1 MTETT
6 NDPTDDKVLPIWSW
20 QEPPGGWVE
29 MGEGRAEDVE
39 RRYRTAHEHGL
50 HGVAWLRLPR
60 GRTPTGTPFELRVPV
75 TLDTS
80 RDAPV
85 TFENCTISGDV
96 PPELPK
102 AWRELI
108 EALTIL
114 AKASVNDERPLN
126 CSHDAL
132 GVCADPGRISATDLA
147 RLIEIGFDVD
157 EEGGFYSFRYG
168 SA

>member
-6 NDPTDDKVLPIWSW
+6 NDPIDDKVLPIWSW

-75 TLDTS
+75 VLDTS
-80 RDAPV
+80 RDAPEP
-85 TFENCTISGDV
+85 TADM
-96 PPELPK
+96 PK

>member
-6 NDPTDDKVLPIWSW
+6 NDPTAEKLLPIWSW
-20 QEPPGGWVE
+20 QEPPGRWVE
-29 MGEGRAEDVE
+29 IGPGRAEDVE
-39 RRYRTAHEHGL
+39 RRYRTAHEQRL
-50 HGVAWLRLPR
+50 HGAAWLRMPPGL
-60 GRTPTGTPFELRVPV
+60 TPTLTPAELRVPV
-75 TLDTS
+75 VLDTS
-80 RDAPV
+80 RDAP
-85 TFENCTISGDV
+85 E
-96 PPELPK
+96 PPANMPK

-126 CSHDAL
+126 CSHDTL
-132 GVCADPGRISATDLA
+132 GVCADPERISATDLA